1 MTSTINDSVTAI
13 MKHIEVLNQ
22 IKESTTDEETKK
34 LLEEE
39 IVSLQKSVDVKT
51 LSGISTT
58 ITSLNGGV
66 SSLNKNMT
74 GLAEASK
81 PLCTEIDKLSPS
93 VKYLAENSNKFN
105 DGVVELN
112 TSVKYINAVSDEFNT
127 SSKLLLEG
135 ATSLNE
141 GLNKFNKEG
150 ISKITN
156 IVNGKLKTTSK
167 KVEKLMDLG
176 NSYNSFS
183 SKNNNTEGT
192 TKFIMIVSE

>member
-1 MTSTINDSVTAI
+1 
-13 MKHIEVLNQ
+13 
-22 IKESTTDEETKK
+22 
-34 LLEEE
+34 
-39 IVSLQKSVDVKT
+39 
-51 LSGISTT
+51 
-58 ITSLNGGV
+58 
-66 SSLNKNMT
+66 MT
-74 GLAEASK
+74 GLAKTSK

-93 VKYLAENSNKFN
+93 VNYLAESSNKFN

-112 TSVKYINAVSDEFNT
+112 TSVKYINTVSNEFNT

-135 ATSLNE
+135 ATSLNN

-167 KVEKLMDLG
+167 KVDKLIDLG

-183 SKNNNTEGT
+183 SKDSNTDGT

>member
-1 MTSTINDSVTAI
+1 M
-13 MKHIEVLNQ
+13 L
-22 IKESTTDEETKK
+22 
-34 LLEEE
+34 
-39 IVSLQKSVDVKT
+39 
-51 LSGISTT
+51 
-58 ITSLNGGV
+58 
-66 SSLNKNMT
+66 
-74 GLAEASK
+74 
-81 PLCTEIDKLSPS
+81 
-93 VKYLAENSNKFN
+93 
-105 DGVVELN
+105 
-112 TSVKYINAVSDEFNT
+112 NT

-167 KVEKLMDLG
+167 KVEKLIDLG

-183 SKNNNTEGT
+183 SKDNNTDGT